1 MFRSGERRA
10 ICWQQTAKGVVKQ
23 VSEYFRDVV
32 FKLFFLLW
40 CLLHQKSFCLE
51 KIRTKREKEGEVTTP
66 VMSRPRRL
74 GPRCRA
80 IKRSKGLPVPTTL
93 PHALLSPS
101 QQPQF
106 KRSKENRKGLALF
119 RLLEHAAND
128 LNQRCHSMADT
139 FCVKCGMQQEKR
151 EGARFKPL
159 QAQSVDLFKVS

>member
-1 MFRSGERRA
+1 MLFLSFFF
-10 ICWQQTAKGVVKQ
+10 IVVPDA
-23 VSEYFRDVV
+23 SNFYE
-32 FKLFFLLW
+32 
-40 CLLHQKSFCLE
+40 SFCLD
-51 KIRTKREKEGEVTTP
+51 KIRAKGEKEGEVTTP

-106 KRSKENRKGLALF
+106 KHSKGRKKKSCVL

-128 LNQRCHSMADT
+128 LNQRCRSMADT
-139 FCVKCGMQQEKR
+139 FCVKSCVLQQEKR

>member
-1 MFRSGERRA
+1 VR
-10 ICWQQTAKGVVKQ
+10 
-23 VSEYFRDVV
+23 
-32 FKLFFLLW
+32 
-40 CLLHQKSFCLE
+40 
-51 KIRTKREKEGEVTTP
+51 VTTP

-106 KRSKENRKGLALF
+106 KRSKGRKKKSCVL

-128 LNQRCHSMADT
+128 LNQRCRSMADT
-139 FCVKCGMQQEKR
+139 FCVKSCVLQQEKR